1 MASDNLS
8 ESLPPVG
15 LWEALQ
21 ASSSKPRPNPHP
33 LSSFEHGII
42 DVSESTDGE
51 KINKYDLLC
60 PRAECGSVILKRGV
74 AALKERES
82 HGQFSQI
89 EPSDIP
95 IHPLLPQLPSASEF
109 TQWWLITPNPMQFEN
124 VGFSRPVESL
134 SLSPSGRK
142 LKLLICAECDL
153 GPLGWSEEGGTEFW
167 LACSRVGY
175 RSDGQL

>member
-1 MASDNLS
+1 MASDNPS
-8 ESLPPVG
+8 QFLPPVG

-42 DVSESTDGE
+42 DVSESINGE
-51 KINKYDLLC
+51 KINRYDLLC

-74 AALKERES
+74 AALKEREK
-82 HGQFSQI
+82 
-89 EPSDIP
+89 PSDIP
-95 IHPLLPQLPSASEF
+95 THPLLPQLPSSSEF

-142 LKLLICAECDL
+142 VKLLICAECDL

-175 RSDGQL
+175 CSDGQP